1 MRWIVLFIWL
11 HFIHQ
16 FNVLPT
22 SISAVPINFCK
33 DKGSNSLDR
42 SMTSG
47 FPDTTRV
54 SSPCI
59 NDPIRSFSDSL
70 SLTST
75 HLSKTFLFVLVNF
88 IFVLVNFMNIVSVF
102 KCIFLRRDYIATY
115 HSHNFSYA
123 KDDL

>member
-16 FNVLPT
+16 FNVIPT

-33 DKGSNSLDR
+33 DEGSNSLDR

-75 HLSKTFLFVLVNF
+75 HLSKKFLFVLVNF
-88 IFVLVNFMNIVSVF
+88 MNLVSVF
-102 KCIFLRRDYIATY
+102 KCIFLRRDYIATSY